1 MQQRQFEFDPAKSE
15 SNFIKHGIGFAD
27 AQRLWGD
34 PDLLVLP
41 SGFPSEQRQLGIG
54 LLEGMYWTA
63 VFTERSGT
71 VRLISIRRSR
81 ARKREIYEKTKIRH
95 DS

>member
-54 LLEGMYWTA
+54 LL
-63 VFTERSGT
+63 
-71 VRLISIRRSR
+71 
-81 ARKREIYEKTKIRH
+81 
-95 DS
+95 